1 LDIINEFFYGWN
13 DKLLKIQTH
22 RVKGVEWKLY
32 LVSDQTISTFLL
44 VELKFINLLMTLICM
59 HNTKLFYICVQL
71 YKKIQ
76 LKIVALNF

>member
-1 LDIINEFFYGWN
+1 MRTPFM
-13 DKLLKIQTH
+13 
-22 RVKGVEWKLY
+22 
-32 LVSDQTISTFLL
+32 VSDLRILTFLS

-71 YKKIQ
+71 YKKIR